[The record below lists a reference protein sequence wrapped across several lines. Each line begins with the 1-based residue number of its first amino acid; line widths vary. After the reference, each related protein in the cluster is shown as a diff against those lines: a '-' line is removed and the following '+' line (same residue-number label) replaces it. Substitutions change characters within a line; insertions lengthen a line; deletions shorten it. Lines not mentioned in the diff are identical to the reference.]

1 MTFFF
6 MTALM
11 TVLWFALFRVVCYA
25 LARMFPEGQLVYEA
39 LAHYLCAPAALMALA
54 STQWMHPWLP

>member
-6 MTALM
+6 MTALL
-11 TVLWFALFRVVCYA
+11 TVLWFAIFKAVSYA
-25 LARMFPEGQLVYEA
+25 LTRVFPEGQPVYEA
-39 LAHYLCAPAALMALA
+39 LSNYLWAPAALMALA